1 MKSLSRLSIGLRL
14 SLLVTFAVTVVLV
27 VLTWR
32 VYAQSASAY
41 ETKSR
46 QGLATATHVMQD
58 TIALYD
64 RALTEDTERLSG
76 SFVALLPPGD
86 VGQAKGKPLQRGSFE
101 VQNLRFGHK
110 ALPADDTL
118 VDRFSAGTGAVATVF
133 SRSGEDFVRISTSL
147 TNDKGERVVGT
158 ALDHKHPAYALM
170 LDGKP
175 YTGRAKLFGRD
186 YMTHYQPLRDVAG
199 NVVGIAFVGVNYS
212 DGLAALKERMRQLNV
227 GADGYF
233 FVVDAADGEAN
244 GKLVVHPAN
253 EGGDASALIAAAD
266 RPAFARLLAS
276 GGKDNQVAVLSVAP
290 RADAEAAPAT
300 VSVEYF
306 APWKWTLVGVEP
318 RTALAATLRRMMT
331 VMVGLSAL
339 AIALIGGLVFIATR
353 RMVSRPL
360 ARACGIAEDI
370 AAGKLDGRIDVDAR
384 DEVGALMTA
393 MQRMQADLRERIER
407 DGKIASENL
416 RVRIALDSAST
427 GTLITDPDLN
437 VIYASPAL
445 RAMLNGYAD
454 EITQALPDIDASRP
468 LVGQPLSVLEQG
480 GQMAPE
486 IVARLQNEGT
496 VRRQVHFG
504 DVCFDQNI
512 SLVRDEQRTV
522 LGTVCEWRDRTTE
535 ARVEAEVARVVQAA
549 VDGDLSQRVQTEGRS
564 GFYLLLARQLNGLLD
579 ANDGSLRQISRVL
592 TGLAQ
597 GDLSVR
603 MHGDFQGVFARMRDD
618 ANATVAQLTDIVG
631 RIQAASSSIDL
642 AAGEIAAG
650 NQDLSRRT
658 EQQAANLEET
668 AASMEELTSTV
679 RQNAEHARQAN
690 QLAIGAASVAS
701 QGGQVVGQVVSTM
714 GDIEKSSKRIAEI
727 ISVIDGISFQ
737 TNILALNA
745 AVEAAR
751 AGEQGRGFAV
761 VASEVR
767 MLAQRSA
774 NAAKEIKGLIDDS
787 VGKVSDGS
795 ALVHKAGATMGEIV
809 ASVQRVTD
817 IMAEITSA
825 SQEQSAGIEQVN
837 QTITQM
843 DETTQQNA
851 ALVEEATAA
860 ARAMEDQ
867 AGQLSEVVSIFRT
880 APAAPTMATG
890 APARRLTSVPR

>member
-1 MKSLSRLSIGLRL
+1 MKSFSRLSIGLRL

-64 RALTEDTERLSG
+64 RALTEDTQRLSG
-76 SFVALLPPGD
+76 SFVALLPAGD
-86 VGQAKGKPLQRGSFE
+86 VGQAKGKPLQRGDFK
-101 VQNLRFGHK
+101 VQNLTFGRK

-118 VDRFSAGTGAVATVF
+118 VDRFSAGTAAVATVF

-147 TNDKGERVVGT
+147 TNDKGERVIGT
-158 ALDHKHPAYALM
+158 ALDHKHPAYPLM
-170 LDGKP
+170 LAGKP

-186 YMTHYQPLRDVAG
+186 YMTHYQPLRDAAG
-199 NVVGIAFVGVNYS
+199 DVVGIAFVGVNYS
-212 DGLAALKERMRQLNV
+212 DGLAALKERMRQLQV
-227 GADGYF
+227 GSDGYF
-233 FVVDAADGEAN
+233 FVVDGADGPAQ

-253 EGGDASALIAAAD
+253 EGSDAASLVAEAD
-266 RPAFARLLAS
+266 RPAFARLLAGHGS
-276 GGKDNQVAVLSVAP
+276 NNQVAVLAVAP
-290 RADAEAAPAT
+290 RADAEATPAT

-331 VMVGLSAL
+331 VMTGLSAL
-339 AIALIGGLVFIATR
+339 AIVLIAGLVFVATR

-360 ARACGIAEDI
+360 ARAGRIAEDI
-370 AAGKLDGRIDVDAR
+370 AGGKLDGHIEVGAQ
-384 DEVGALMTA
+384 DEVGALMGS
-393 MQRMQADLRERIER
+393 MQRMQTDLRERIEHDAR
-407 DGKIASENL
+407 IAAENL

-427 GTLITDPDLN
+427 GTLITDPQLN

-445 RAMLNGYAD
+445 RGMLNGYAD
-454 EITQALPDIDASRP
+454 EITRALPGIDANRP
-468 LVGQPLSVLEQG
+468 LVGQHLSVLEQDG
-480 GQMAPE
+480 ALAPE
-486 IVARLQNEGT
+486 WLARLHSEGT
-496 VRRQVHFG
+496 LRRQIHFG
-504 DVCFDQNI
+504 EVCFDQHL
-512 SLVRDEQRTV
+512 SLVRDEQRAV

-549 VDGDLSQRVQTEGRS
+549 VEGDLSMRVQTEGRS

-579 ANDGSLRQISRVL
+579 ANDGSLRQISGVL
-592 TGLAQ
+592 TALAQ

-603 MHGDFQGVFARMRDD
+603 MHGDFQGVFAQMRDD
-618 ANATVAQLTDIVG
+618 ANATVTQLTAIVS
-631 RIQAASSSIDL
+631 RIQAASASIDL

-679 RQNAEHARQAN
+679 KQNAEHARQAN
-690 QLAIGAASVAS
+690 QLAIGAAAVAS
-701 QGGQVVGQVVSTM
+701 QGGEVVSQVVTTM
-714 GDIEKSSKRIAEI
+714 DDIQKSSKKIAEI
-727 ISVIDGISFQ
+727 ISVIDGIAFQ

-767 MLAQRSA
+767 TLAQRSA

-787 VGKVSDGS
+787 VGKVGDGS

-817 IMAEITSA
+817 IMSEITAA

-860 ARAMEDQ
+860 ARAMETQ
-867 AGQLSEVVSIFRT
+867 AGDLSEAVATFKTGKPTAGAAVVALRAVAS
-880 APAAPTMATG
+880 
-890 APARRLTSVPR
+890 